1 MWNLI
6 DNLNTKRTAMDK
18 AFEEMHDAVKA
29 IIVKNGGYIN
39 MANNDGQNDNVY
51 SAVFDYCGAG
61 ELVET
66 EVKAV
71 KVVGDSIYCY
81 VQPISHSVKTIYTDE
96 DMLNDEEGWYLLDTT
111 GDLLYHY
118 TLIGIA
124 DVLEYGEYIDTT
136 E

>member
-1 MWNLI
+1 MRNLI
-6 DNLNTKRTAMDK
+6 DNLNAKRTAMDK

-81 VQPISHSVKTIYTDE
+81 VQPISQSVRITYTDE

-118 TLIGIA
+118 TLLNIA
-124 DVLEYGEYIDTT
+124 DVFEFGEYLPS
-136 E
+136 EE